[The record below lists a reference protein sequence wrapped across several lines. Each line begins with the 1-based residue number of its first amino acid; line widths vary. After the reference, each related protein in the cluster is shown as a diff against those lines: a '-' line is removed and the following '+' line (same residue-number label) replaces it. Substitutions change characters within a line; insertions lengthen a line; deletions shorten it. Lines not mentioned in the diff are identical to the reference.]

1 MPIYEYKCEDDHL
14 SEQYFSIANRQAT
27 VPCECGKTAKRIF
40 SPPFISVEYIE
51 RQDYSQSLNV
61 QEGFRNKSE
70 LKEHMRKNNLRE
82 GTPEDRAK
90 ASQQMKEAR
99 ECKMDTGAYNRA

>member
-1 MPIYEYKCEDDHL
+1 MPIYEFECEDGHYQ
-14 SEQYFSIANRQAT
+14 SEFFSIADRPAA

-40 SPPFISVEYIE
+40 SVPFFNIEYIE

-61 QEGFRNKSE
+61 REGFRNKSE

-82 GTPEDRAK
+82 GNPEDRAK
-90 ASQQMKEAR
+90 AAREMKEAR
-99 ECKMDTGAYNRA
+99 EQKMDTGSYNRA